1 MKQISTIVCL
11 ALALCSSAAL
21 AHGGQEHLKG
31 VVTKIDGAVL
41 TLKGEKGDV
50 VVQTDSKTEYKRGE
64 QAVTWRDIA
73 VGDRVVIHATEHDEK
88 FLAKLVKLAPAGK
101 PVSSPDAGRA
111 PLHEEPSHVKAH

>member
-1 MKQISTIVCL
+1 MKHISTIVCL
-11 ALALCSSAAL
+11 ALVVCSTAAL

-31 VVTKIDGAVL
+31 VVLKIDGAVL

-50 VVQTDSKTEYKRGE
+50 VVQTDPKTEYKRGE
-64 QAVTWRDIA
+64 QELTLRDIA

-101 PVSSPDAGRA
+101 PMSAPDAGR
-111 PLHEEPSHVKAH
+111 PILHEEPGHVKTH